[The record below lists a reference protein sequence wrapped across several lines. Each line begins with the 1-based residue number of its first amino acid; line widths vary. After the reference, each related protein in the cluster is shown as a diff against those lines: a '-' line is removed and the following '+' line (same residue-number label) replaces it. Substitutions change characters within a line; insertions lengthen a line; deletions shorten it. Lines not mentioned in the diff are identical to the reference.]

1 VHILDTMP
9 YILHRKSLAQ
19 TLPDLYARGMEIC
32 WTPRFKQKFDRYV
45 GLRDFVVKRLGSLI
59 NRYRENPEHW
69 SFDLERLKD
78 DSLKPW
84 AVFKIALTSGDRLI
98 FVLHSNKLV
107 LVDIGDH
114 DVMQDYAHLSSQIR
128 NSDFDRRLPIPNN
141 FLAEINEAAKGSSVK
156 TKPNNLNI
164 GGIRISEQ
172 SAEGDSRWLYEEEL
186 DERWV
191 TFLDDEQ
198 VRISEELTRLLSDQD
213 MDFQVFLLMGG
224 PGTGKTMILQNI
236 AEKLYRMGRAVTLQ
250 MSEPVRKYL
259 ESGGAKLP
267 GLNLEVTEGTILL
280 IDDPETSRH
289 LISDLRR
296 GKSRGVRAVVI
307 ATDPLQ
313 WLEKQSLEDFEKIQD
328 SYKTSTFTLWTC
340 YRQTLNVGKAA
351 IDFTQE
357 IINLQLARQN
367 TKFDKVDKDLEK
379 YLDLSGGMEYVDD
392 GGSFNLIRNVQEK
405 HMEEILGNFRA
416 RYDRWKH
423 FSPICIVY
431 DDQIPRQIRNQVK
444 QFSDGLNR
452 SEVTLNQ
459 VSRIRG
465 QEFQEMI
472 VFLNESTWNRI
483 HLSDQGSKSG
493 TLEIALQLHIAL
505 SRPKDRLY
513 VIIC

>member
-1 VHILDTMP
+1 
-9 YILHRKSLAQ
+9 
-19 TLPDLYARGMEIC
+19 MEIC

-45 GLRDFVVKRLGSLI
+45 GLQDFAVKRLGSLV
-59 NRYRENPEHW
+59 NRYEQNPEHW
-69 SFDLERLKD
+69 SFEIERLKD
-78 DSLKPW
+78 DALKPW
-84 AVFKIALTSGDRLI
+84 AVFKIALTAGDRLI
-98 FVLHSNKLV
+98 FVLDSTKLI

-114 DVMQDYAHLSSQIR
+114 DVMQNYAHLSSQVR
-128 NSDFDRRLPIPNN
+128 NSDIERMLPIPNK
-141 FLAEINEAAKGSSVK
+141 LRAEIIEAARTSSIK
-156 TKPNNLNI
+156 TKPKTSVI
-164 GGIRISEQ
+164 GGMNISQQ

-198 VRISEELTRLLSDQD
+198 FRISEELTRILSGQD
-213 MDFQVFLLMGG
+213 LDFQVFLLMGG

-236 AEKLYRMGRAVTLQ
+236 AEKLDRIGRAVTLQ
-250 MSEPVRKYL
+250 ISEPVRKYL

-267 GLNLEVTEGTILL
+267 GLNLEVAEGTILL

-313 WLEKQSLEDFEKIQD
+313 WLEKQSLEDFEKIQE
-328 SYKTSTFTLWTC
+328 SYKTSIFTLWTC
-340 YRQTLNVGKAA
+340 YRQSLNVGKAA

-367 TKFDKVDKDLEK
+367 TNFDKVDKNLEK

-392 GGSFNLIRNVQEK
+392 GGSFKIIRNVEEK
-405 HMEEILGNFRA
+405 HVEEILGNFRS

-423 FSPICIVY
+423 FSPICVVY
-431 DDQIPRQIRNQVK
+431 DGQIPRQIRNQIK
-444 QFSDGLNR
+444 QFSEGLNR
-452 SEVTLNQ
+452 SEVILNQ

-472 VFLNESTWNRI
+472 LFLNEETWDRI
-483 HLSDQGSKSG
+483 HSSDKGNKSE

-513 VIIC
+513 IIIC

>member
-1 VHILDTMP
+1 MLD
-9 YILHRKSLAQ
+9 S
-19 TLPDLYARGMEIC
+19 YAHAMEIY
-32 WTPRFKQKFDRYV
+32 WTPRYKQKFDRYV
-45 GLRDFVVKRLGSLI
+45 GLQDFAVKRIGSLV
-59 NRYRENPEHW
+59 NRYRQNPEHW

-84 AVFKIALTSGDRLI
+84 VVFKIALTSGDRLI
-98 FVLHSNKLV
+98 FALDSSKLI
-107 LVDIGDH
+107 LLDIGDH
-114 DVMQDYAHLSSQIR
+114 DVMQNYSHLSSHVR
-128 NSDFDRRLPIPNN
+128 NSDIQRMLPIPNN
-141 FLAEINEAAKGSSVK
+141 LLIEINEAAQGSSMKAK
-156 TKPNNLNI
+156 TGNLPI
-164 GGIRISEQ
+164 GRIHIAEESI
-172 SAEGDSRWLYEEEL
+172 EGDSRWLYEEEL

-198 VRISEELTRLLSDQD
+198 FRISEELTSFLSNQD
-213 MDFQVFLLMGG
+213 MDFKVFLLMGG

-236 AEKLYRMGRAVTLQ
+236 AEKLDRIGRAVTLQ

-313 WLEKQSLEDFEKIQD
+313 WLEKQSLEDFEKIQE
-328 SYKTSTFTLWTC
+328 SYETSIFTLWTC
-340 YRQTLNVGKAA
+340 YRQTLNVGRAA

-357 IINLQLARQN
+357 IINLQLAKQN
-367 TKFDKVDKDLEK
+367 TNFDKVDKDLEK

-392 GGSFNLIRNVQEK
+392 GGSFKIIRDVQPE
-405 HMEEILGNFRA
+405 HIEDIFRNFRA

-423 FSPICIVY
+423 FSPLCIVY
-431 DDQIPRQIRNQVK
+431 DDQIPRQIRSLVK
-444 QFSDGLNR
+444 QFSEGLNR
-452 SEVTLNQ
+452 SEVAINH

-465 QEFQEMI
+465 QEFQEML
-472 VFLNESTWNRI
+472 VFLNESTWNLI
-483 HLSDQGSKSG
+483 HSSEHGKKNG

-513 VIIC
+513 IIIC

>member
-1 VHILDTMP
+1 M
-9 YILHRKSLAQ
+9 
-19 TLPDLYARGMEIC
+19 DLYAYGMEIW

-45 GLRDFVVKRLGSLI
+45 GLQDFAVKRLGSLV
-59 NRYRENPEHW
+59 NRSRQSPEHW

-84 AVFKIALTSGDRLI
+84 TVFKIALTSGDRLI
-98 FVLHSNKLV
+98 FVLHSSKLI

-114 DVMQDYAHLSSQIR
+114 DVMQNYAHLNSNVR
-128 NSDFDRRLPIPNN
+128 NSDIERMLPIPKI
-141 FLAEINEAAKGSSVK
+141 LLSQIDEAARSSSLK
-156 TKPNNLNI
+156 TKPKELKI
-164 GGIRISEQ
+164 GGVTISDQ
-172 SAEGDSRWLYEEEL
+172 SVEGDSRWLYEEEL

-191 TFLDDEQ
+191 TFLDEDQ
-198 VRISEELTRLLSDQD
+198 FRISEELTELLSDQD
-213 MDFQVFLLMGG
+213 LDFQVFLLMGG

-236 AEKLYRMGRAVTLQ
+236 AEKLDRKGRAVTLQ
-250 MSEPVRKYL
+250 LSDPVRKYL
-259 ESGGAKLP
+259 ESGGARLP

-313 WLEKQSLEDFEKIQD
+313 WLEKQSLEDFEKIQE
-328 SYKTSTFTLWTC
+328 SYKCSIYMLWTC
-340 YRQTLNVGKAA
+340 YRQSLNVGKAA

-367 TKFDKVDKDLEK
+367 TNFDKVYKDLEK

-392 GGSFNLIRNVQEK
+392 GGSFMLLRGTHQKSIED
-405 HMEEILGNFRA
+405 ILTDFRS

-431 DDQIPRQIRNQVK
+431 DEQIPREIRNQVK

-472 VFLNESTWNRI
+472 VFLNESTWNQL
-483 HLSDQGSKSG
+483 HSSDQGSKSG

-513 VIIC
+513 IMIC

>member
-1 VHILDTMP
+1 
-9 YILHRKSLAQ
+9 
-19 TLPDLYARGMEIC
+19 MEIC

-45 GLRDFVVKRLGSLI
+45 GLQDFAVKRLGSLV
-59 NRYRENPEHW
+59 NRYRQNPDHW

-98 FVLHSNKLV
+98 FVLHSNKLI

-114 DVMQDYAHLSSQIR
+114 DVMQNYAHLSGPVR
-128 NSDFDRRLPIPNN
+128 NSDIERMLPIPSSLL
-141 FLAEINEAAKGSSVK
+141 FQINEVAQSSSVK
-156 TKPNNLNI
+156 TKPKKSST
-164 GGIRISEQ
+164 GGINISEQ
-172 SAEGDSRWLYEEEL
+172 STEGESRWLYEEEL

-198 VRISEELTRLLSDQD
+198 FRISEELTEFLSDQELE
-213 MDFQVFLLMGG
+213 FQVFLLMGG

-236 AEKLYRMGRAVTLQ
+236 AEKLHRKGRAVTLQ

-313 WLEKQSLEDFEKIQD
+313 WLEKQSLEDFEKIQE
-328 SYKTSTFTLWTC
+328 SYKTSIFTLWTC
-340 YRQTLNVGKAA
+340 YRQSLNVGKAA

-357 IINLQLARQN
+357 IINLQLAQQSTN
-367 TKFDKVDKDLEK
+367 FDKVDKDLEK
-379 YLDLSGGMEYVDD
+379 YLDLSGGMEYVDN
-392 GGSFNLIRNVQEK
+392 GGSFEIIRNVQEK
-405 HMEEILGNFRA
+405 HIENILSNFRS

-431 DDQIPRQIRNQVK
+431 DDQIPRQIRDQVK

-452 SEVTLNQ
+452 SEVSLNQ

-472 VFLNESTWNRI
+472 VFLNESTWNLM
-483 HLSDQGSKSG
+483 HSSGQGRKNG

-513 VIIC
+513 IIIC

>member
-1 VHILDTMP
+1 
-9 YILHRKSLAQ
+9 
-19 TLPDLYARGMEIC
+19 MEIC

-45 GLRDFVVKRLGSLI
+45 GLHDFAVKRLGSLVS
-59 NRYRENPEHW
+59 RYRQNPDHW

-84 AVFKIALTSGDRLI
+84 VVFKIALTSGDRLI
-98 FVLHSNKLV
+98 FALHSNQLI
-107 LVDIGDH
+107 LLDIGDH
-114 DVMQDYAHLSSQIR
+114 DVMQDYAHLSSQVR
-128 NSDFDRRLPIPNN
+128 NSDINRMLPIPNN
-141 FLAEINEAAKGSSVK
+141 LLSEINEAAQSSSMK
-156 TKPNNLNI
+156 TKPEKPPI
-164 GGIRISEQ
+164 GSMNISEE
-172 SAEGDSRWLYEEEL
+172 SIEGDSRWLYEEEL

-198 VRISEELTRLLSDQD
+198 FRISEELTGLLSDQEL
-213 MDFQVFLLMGG
+213 DFKVFLLMGG

-236 AEKLYRMGRAVTLQ
+236 AEKLDRIGRAVTLQ

-313 WLEKQSLEDFEKIQD
+313 WLEKQSLEDFEKIQE
-328 SYKTSTFTLWTC
+328 SYETSVFTLWTC
-340 YRQTLNVGKAA
+340 YRQSLNVGKAA

-357 IINLQLARQN
+357 IINLQLAQQSTN
-367 TKFDKVDKDLEK
+367 IDKVDKDLEK

-392 GGSFNLIRNVQEK
+392 GGSFKIIRSVQEK
-405 HMEEILGNFRA
+405 HIEDILNNFRS

-431 DDQIPRQIRNQVK
+431 DEQVPRHIRNQVK

-452 SEVTLNQ
+452 SEVALNQ

-465 QEFQEMI
+465 QEFQEMV
-472 VFLNESTWNRI
+472 VFLSESTWNLI
-483 HLSDQGSKSG
+483 HSSGQVSKTGS
-493 TLEIALQLHIAL
+493 LEIALQLHIAL

-513 VIIC
+513 IIIC

>member
-1 VHILDTMP
+1 
-9 YILHRKSLAQ
+9 
-19 TLPDLYARGMEIC
+19 MEIC

-45 GLRDFVVKRLGSLI
+45 GLQDFAVKRLGSLV
-59 NRYRENPEHW
+59 NRHRQNPEHW

-84 AVFKIALTSGDRLI
+84 AVFKIALTSGDRLV
-98 FVLHSNKLV
+98 FVLHSNKLI

-114 DVMQDYAHLSSQIR
+114 DVMQDYAHLGSHVR
-128 NSDFDRRLPIPNN
+128 NSDLERTLPIPNN
-141 FLAEINEAAKGSSVK
+141 LLLEINEAAKNSSIQAR
-156 TKPNNLNI
+156 PRNI
-164 GGIRISEQ
+164 PIEGINISEQ
-172 SAEGDSRWLYEEEL
+172 SIEGDSRWLYEEEL

-191 TFLDDEQ
+191 TFLDDDQ
-198 VRISEELTRLLSDQD
+198 FRISEELTGFLSDQEL
-213 MDFQVFLLMGG
+213 DFQVFLLMGG

-236 AEKLYRMGRAVTLQ
+236 AEKLDRKGRAVTLQ
-250 MSEPVRKYL
+250 VSDPVRKYL

-313 WLEKQSLEDFEKIQD
+313 WLEKQSLEDFEKIQE
-328 SYKTSTFTLWTC
+328 SYKTSIFTLWTC
-340 YRQTLNVGKAA
+340 YRQSLNVGKAA

-367 TKFDKVDKDLEK
+367 TNFDKVDKNLEK

-392 GGSFNLIRNVQEK
+392 GGSFKIIRNIQEK
-405 HMEEILGNFRA
+405 HIADILGNFRS

-431 DDQIPRQIRNQVK
+431 DEQIPREVRNQVK

-459 VSRIRG
+459 ISRIRG

-472 VFLNESTWNRI
+472 VFLNESTWNQI
-483 HLSDQGSKSG
+483 QSSDQGSKSEA
-493 TLEIALQLHIAL
+493 LEIALQLHIAL

-513 VIIC
+513 IIIC

>member
-1 VHILDTMP
+1 
-9 YILHRKSLAQ
+9 
-19 TLPDLYARGMEIC
+19 MEIC

-45 GLRDFVVKRLGSLI
+45 GLQDFAVKRLGSLV
-59 NRYRENPEHW
+59 NRYRQNPDHW

-98 FVLHSNKLV
+98 FVLHSKKLI

-114 DVMQDYAHLSSQIR
+114 DVMQNYAHLSAPVR
-128 NSDFDRRLPIPNN
+128 NSDIERMLPIPSNLL
-141 FLAEINEAAKGSSVK
+141 FEINEVAQSSSMK
-156 TKPNNLNI
+156 TKPKNRST
-164 GGIRISEQ
+164 GGINISEQ
-172 SAEGDSRWLYEEEL
+172 STDGESRWLYEEEL

-198 VRISEELTRLLSDQD
+198 FRISEELTEFLSDQELE
-213 MDFQVFLLMGG
+213 FQVFLLMGG

-236 AEKLYRMGRAVTLQ
+236 AEKLHRKGRAVTLQ

-296 GKSRGVRAVVI
+296 GKSRGVRAIVI

-313 WLEKQSLEDFEKIQD
+313 WLEKQSLEDFEKIQE
-328 SYKTSTFTLWTC
+328 SYKTSIFTLWTC
-340 YRQTLNVGKAA
+340 YRQSLNVGKAA

-357 IINLQLARQN
+357 IINLQLAQQSTN
-367 TKFDKVDKDLEK
+367 IDKVDKDLEK
-379 YLDLSGGMEYVDD
+379 YLDLSGGMEYVDN
-392 GGSFNLIRNVQEK
+392 GGSFEIIRNAQEK
-405 HMEEILGNFRA
+405 HIEKILSNFRS

-431 DDQIPRQIRNQVK
+431 DDQIPRQIRDRVK

-452 SEVTLNQ
+452 SEVSLNQ

-472 VFLNESTWNRI
+472 VFLNESTWNLM
-483 HLSDQGSKSG
+483 HSSGQGRKNG

-505 SRPKDRLY
+505 SRPKDRLFI
-513 VIIC
+513 IIC

>member
-1 VHILDTMP
+1 MD
-9 YILHRKSLAQ
+9 
-19 TLPDLYARGMEIC
+19 IC

-45 GLRDFVVKRLGSLI
+45 GLQDFAAKRLGSLV
-59 NRYRENPEHW
+59 NRYRQNPDHW

-98 FVLHSNKLV
+98 FVLHSTKLI

-114 DVMQDYAHLSSQIR
+114 DVMQNYAHLSSHIR
-128 NSDFDRRLPIPNN
+128 NSDIERMLPIPNN
-141 FLAEINEAAKGSSVK
+141 LLFEINEIAQSSSKK
-156 TKPNNLNI
+156 TKPKDRPL
-164 GGIRISEQ
+164 GGINISEQ
-172 SAEGDSRWLYEEEL
+172 STEGDSRWLYEEEL

-198 VRISEELTRLLSDQD
+198 FHISEELTGFLSNQD
-213 MDFQVFLLMGG
+213 LDFQVFLLMGG

-236 AEKLYRMGRAVTLQ
+236 AEKLHRKGRAVTLQ
-250 MSEPVRKYL
+250 MSDPVRKYL

-313 WLEKQSLEDFEKIQD
+313 WMEKQSLEDFEKIQE
-328 SYKTSTFTLWTC
+328 SYKTSIFTLWTC
-340 YRQTLNVGKAA
+340 YRQSLNVGKAA

-357 IINLQLARQN
+357 IINLQLAQQSTN
-367 TKFDKVDKDLEK
+367 LDKVDKDLEK
-379 YLDLSGGMEYVDD
+379 YLDLSGGMEYVDN
-392 GGSFNLIRNVQEK
+392 GGSFEIIRNVQEK
-405 HMEEILGNFRA
+405 HIEEILSNFRS

-472 VFLNESTWNRI
+472 VFLNESTWNLM
-483 HLSDQGSKSG
+483 HSSGQGRNNG

-513 VIIC
+513 IIIC

>member
-1 VHILDTMP
+1 MD
-9 YILHRKSLAQ
+9 
-19 TLPDLYARGMEIC
+19 IC

-45 GLRDFVVKRLGSLI
+45 GLQDFAVKRLGSLV
-59 NRYRENPEHW
+59 NRYRQNPEHW

-98 FVLHSNKLV
+98 FVLHSNKLI

-114 DVMQDYAHLSSQIR
+114 DVMQNYAHLSSPVR
-128 NSDFDRRLPIPNN
+128 NSDIERMLPIPNN
-141 FLAEINEAAKGSSVK
+141 LLFEINEVAQSSSKK
-156 TKPNNLNI
+156 TNPNNLSI
-164 GGIRISEQ
+164 GGINLSEQ
-172 SAEGDSRWLYEEEL
+172 SIEGDSRWLYEEEL

-198 VRISEELTRLLSDQD
+198 FRISEELTGFLSDREA
-213 MDFQVFLLMGG
+213 DFQVFLLMGG

-236 AEKLYRMGRAVTLQ
+236 AEKLDRKGRAVTLQ
-250 MSEPVRKYL
+250 MSDPVRKYL

-313 WLEKQSLEDFEKIQD
+313 WLEKQSLEDFEKIQE
-328 SYKTSTFTLWTC
+328 SYKTSIFTLWTC
-340 YRQTLNVGKAA
+340 YRQSLNVGKAA

-357 IINLQLARQN
+357 IINLQLSQQSTN
-367 TKFDKVDKDLEK
+367 FDKVDKDLEK

-392 GGSFNLIRNVQEK
+392 GGSFEIIRNFQEK
-405 HMEEILGNFRA
+405 HIEDILGNFRS

-431 DDQIPRQIRNQVK
+431 DDPIPRQIRNQVK

-452 SEVTLNQ
+452 LEVTLTQ

-472 VFLNESTWNRI
+472 VFLNESTWNRM
-483 HLSDQGSKSG
+483 HSSGQGSKTG

-513 VIIC
+513 IIIC